1 MTEIYFGIKTFITG
15 QEEIKSK
22 GRRGRAGGNKSK
34 GKVTISQDDLQ
45 KSDN

>member
-1 MTEIYFGIKTFITG
+1 MTEIYFFGIKTFITG

-22 GRRGRAGGNKSK
+22 D
-34 GKVTISQDDLQ
+34 KVTISQDDLE